1 MPVPHVPPGFFPAN
15 IFRVA
20 VILSLLFLLPACS
33 PAESRKSDDVIL
45 PARVEK
51 VEYKTL
57 SDRLVFAGT
66 VASRY
71 ETAMAFRVGGKMVSR
86 RIEVGSV
93 VQPGMVL
100 AELDG
105 EDMRLSIQAAR
116 AKLAAAEATYAQ
128 TAADLQRYKE
138 LRNGQSFAKA
148 TYDQRLAAAQSDEAR
163 LKQARSELQIAER
176 QFDYTVMRAD
186 GMGVVTSLSAEV
198 GQVVA
203 QGQTI
208 MKVASTSALDIVVS
222 IPEQDLEEI
231 RTAERTVFTLWA
243 NPDKSGPENFHIA
256 HLREVAPGA
265 DPATRTY
272 TAKFTI
278 SNPPDLIRIGMS
290 ATLIIEQRAKHPV
303 AELPLSA
310 LFQDE
315 GQPAF
320 WVLDPVTNC
329 LVLKPVTAGAT
340 HEIIQPEERACTRHS
355 RRPAC
360 DAPAC

>member
-1 MPVPHVPPGFFPAN
+1 
-15 IFRVA
+15 
-20 VILSLLFLLPACS
+20 
-33 PAESRKSDDVIL
+33 
-45 PARVEK
+45 
-51 VEYKTL
+51 
-57 SDRLVFAGT
+57 
-66 VASRY
+66 
-71 ETAMAFRVGGKMVSR
+71 
-86 RIEVGSV
+86 
-93 VQPGMVL
+93 
-100 AELDG
+100 
-105 EDMRLSIQAAR
+105 
-116 AKLAAAEATYAQ
+116 
-128 TAADLQRYKE
+128 
-138 LRNGQSFAKA
+138 
-148 TYDQRLAAAQSDEAR
+148 
-163 LKQARSELQIAER
+163 
-176 QFDYTVMRAD
+176 MRAD
-186 GMGVVTSLSAEV
+186 GMGVVTSLAAEV

-208 MKVASTSALDIVVS
+208 MKVASTNALDIVVS

-290 ATLIIEQRAKHPV
+290 ATLIIEQRARRPV

-320 WVLDPVTNC
+320 WVLDPATNS
-329 LVLKPVTAGAT
+329 LVLKPVTIERYSHDSVLIADGVEAGDRVVTAGV
-340 HEIIQPEERACTRHS
+340 HKLHAGQRI
-355 RRPAC
+355 RPFE
-360 DAPAC
+360 DQGS